1 MESASR
7 WYSSKTLASP
17 PSCRRLSSR
26 WTTSSRRRGSRRN
39 RISMRAVP
47 SSDGPL
53 EVLAASQIGEDQALE
68 PRLEVGPDGRA
79 DPVKEAG
86 GLIAAA
92 PAEHAPVEEVGS
104 LGDLQDVPHRDP
116 LGRNRQGVAA
126 LAAAG
131 GAHEAPADQLLEDLG
146 DEAAGEI
153 LGAGDLLDSRRA
165 RRLVTGQGD
174 HHRHPIEALLR
185 EESHRTE
192 MIL

>member
-47 SSDGPL
+47 SSDGLL
-53 EVLAASQIGEDQALE
+53 EGLAAG
-68 PRLEVGPDGRA
+68 PVGAR
-79 DPVKEAG
+79 G
-86 GLIAAA
+86 GGA
-92 PAEHAPVEEVGS
+92 
-104 LGDLQDVPHRDP
+104 R
-116 LGRNRQGVAA
+116 RGVAA

-131 GAHEAPADQLLEDLG
+131 GAHEAPADELLEDLG

-165 RRLVTGQGD
+165 RRLAAGPGD

-185 EESHRTE
+185 
-192 MIL
+192 